1 LFYDWDI
8 MHMPFKVVN
17 FVKSAEIY
25 GTAWLKVWYKKE
37 SRIRVVKEQQI
48 TPRLDPIFN
57 TFPVGQEISMIDV
70 ERPIETYNDP
80 EVDLLEVDE
89 VFPHPDSKDE
99 ETAPWIIHRR
109 QGVGLDH
116 LEKAMR
122 ASGEPL
128 YKPEVVAHLKKVAK
142 DGNQQDINMDET
154 VARSRKETFGPET
167 SSRNDQHLREFTL
180 LEMWTNDKLVVI
192 VEEFPEVPPLRNEI
206 NPYGMKPFV
215 RFTPIPDPNNIY
227 GIGVPEILYGL
238 QLEMSTLHQVR
249 MDHALQSA
257 HMMMK
262 IVRSS
267 NINANNI
274 RIRPGGA
281 IYVEDQ
287 DDIEFMQ
294 PPPLE
299 FALYRESDDLRLHA
313 QQASGATDT
322 FTGVRSAVTG
332 RTATEAS
339 LLSQASTSR
348 AGLMLQ
354 ILGIQALNRLGKLLT
369 RINDAHI
376 DTTKLIRIGGSEFEG
391 QDYVTIEPEEL
402 ASRTGIDLDV
412 VIDIAETEPENR
424 LFKRKEAAEALQ
436 VLGAVYQDPNHPVV
450 QRFVMQLGETFGID
464 NIEQLAQQPA
474 VPPQP
479 QGSQPAQSA
488 AQTPGDLLAEA
499 NSGGPG
505 FG

>member
-1 LFYDWDI
+1 MTSDTAYDNPDKILKADDASAMVLNRYWYSRDELVSTMRDKFKEWYKSYRAYVEKGEDNIRSKLVLPLIFSHVESYLPRLVVNRPRIEAWGRGEEDKIRARQHRALLFYDWDI

-128 YKPEVVAHLKKVAK
+128 YKPEVVARLKKVAK

-167 SSRNDQHLREFTL
+167 SSRNDQHMREFTL

-322 FTGVRSAVTG
+322 FTGVRSAG
-332 RTATEAS
+332 
-339 LLSQASTSR
+339 
-348 AGLMLQ
+348 G
-354 ILGIQALNRLGKLLT
+354 NR
-369 RINDAHI
+369 
-376 DTTKLIRIGGSEFEG
+376 
-391 QDYVTIEPEEL
+391 
-402 ASRTGIDLDV
+402 
-412 VIDIAETEPENR
+412 
-424 LFKRKEAAEALQ
+424 
-436 VLGAVYQDPNHPVV
+436 
-450 QRFVMQLGETFGID
+450 
-464 NIEQLAQQPA
+464 
-474 VPPQP
+474 
-479 QGSQPAQSA
+479 
-488 AQTPGDLLAEA
+488 
-499 NSGGPG
+499 
-505 FG
+505 

>member
-1 LFYDWDI
+1 
-8 MHMPFKVVN
+8 
-17 FVKSAEIY
+17 
-25 GTAWLKVWYKKE
+25 
-37 SRIRVVKEQQI
+37 
-48 TPRLDPIFN
+48 
-57 TFPVGQEISMIDV
+57 
-70 ERPIETYNDP
+70 
-80 EVDLLEVDE
+80 
-89 VFPHPDSKDE
+89 
-99 ETAPWIIHRR
+99 
-109 QGVGLDH
+109 
-116 LEKAMR
+116 
-122 ASGEPL
+122 
-128 YKPEVVAHLKKVAK
+128 
-142 DGNQQDINMDET
+142 
-154 VARSRKETFGPET
+154 
-167 SSRNDQHLREFTL
+167 
-180 LEMWTNDKLVVI
+180 
-192 VEEFPEVPPLRNEI
+192 
-206 NPYGMKPFV
+206 
-215 RFTPIPDPNNIY
+215 
-227 GIGVPEILYGL
+227 
-238 QLEMSTLHQVR
+238 
-249 MDHALQSA
+249 
-257 HMMMK
+257 MMMK